1 MQRRSSFS
9 VAVLAAVLLLSGTG
23 CGSGKPKIYKVT
35 GKVTLDGQP
44 LAGAFLQFMPA
55 DPATGLEMATGTS
68 GGDGVYNLTTYN
80 TNDGAMEGDYKVL
93 VTRKVKSADTPA
105 GNGAMDPKAMQ
116 NMFEKRTKESFQGKN
131 KPPAKNETEIHK
143 DYSNFDSTPLKARV
157 TSGANA
163 FDFPLK
169 KGGGT

>member
-9 VAVLAAVLLLSGTG
+9 FAVLAAVLLFAGPG
-23 CGSGKPKIYKVT
+23 CGGGRPKIYKVT

-44 LAGAFLQFMPA
+44 LAGAVVQFMPA
-55 DPATGLEMATGTS
+55 DPATGLEMASGTS
-68 GGDGVYNLTTYN
+68 GGDGVYNLTTYS

-93 VTRKVKSADTPA
+93 VTRRVKSEDTPA
-105 GNGAMDPKAMQ
+105 GGGPMDPKAMQ
-116 NMFEKRTKESFQGKN
+116 DMFANRTKDSFQGKN
-131 KPPAKNETEIHK
+131 KPPAKKETEIHK
-143 DYSNFDSTPLKARV
+143 DYSNFESTPLKARV

-169 KGGGT
+169 KAGGT